1 MEKRFDEGEYV
12 IAIDPLTLQEWSGK
26 IITRLDNRQ
35 VVLNEDTNKWKFVE
49 NLTMIR
55 KLDEA
60 DQQINTFN
68 DYVNS
73 KVGAAIDNGTNYNKI
88 KPEDLKKLSKS
99 FFDATRKN
107 HEIKD
112 RPSTEDEA
120 LKTTQNAIAA
130 KTLEKE
136 NGDDVAA
143 KEAEKNI
150 EEINA
155 KLKEDI
161 IKDLNPN
168 ARKLVESSIDK
179 YKDLICSSIQDGQ
192 TNKETPKENIE
203 NTIYEVKR
211 QFPDDNI
218 DDKELRD
225 YVSKK
230 VYEINP
236 NEEEGDKYTNKELE
250 DLFLAHDDVCFD
262 EDDDLKIIKMYN
274 EQGFEAAS
282 KLADE
287 LSMKYYPKN

>member
-1 MEKRFDEGEYV
+1 MEKGFDEGEYV
-12 IAIDPLTLQEWSGK
+12 IAVDPLTLQEWSGK

-73 KVGAAIDNGTNYNKI
+73 KVGAAIDNGTNYDKI

-120 LKTTQNAIAA
+120 LKTTQNAIAS

-179 YKDLICSSIQDGQ
+179 Y
-192 TNKETPKENIE
+192 T
-203 NTIYEVKR
+203 
-211 QFPDDNI
+211 
-218 DDKELRD
+218 
-225 YVSKK
+225 
-230 VYEINP
+230 
-236 NEEEGDKYTNKELE
+236 LE